1 MVSKVERVEARAG
14 GAAGPNLARLRAGLA
29 IGAGIWLLL
38 LVAGFFA
45 PGGWTWGNPGPAG
58 HMQNYVISLWFVT
71 LVLAPVV
78 AARDPERNAGA
89 LLVYLLGIAAILVS
103 TVRGE
108 PPKLIADAP
117 PWAAA
122 ILSVGLVAWSRPA
135 SLLRL

>member
-1 MVSKVERVEARAG
+1 
-14 GAAGPNLARLRAGLA
+14 
-29 IGAGIWLLL
+29 
-38 LVAGFFA
+38 
-45 PGGWTWGNPGPAG
+45 
-58 HMQNYVISLWFVT
+58 
-71 LVLAPVV
+71 VV

-89 LLVYLLGIAAILVS
+89 LVVYLLGIAAILVS

-135 SLLRL
+135 SLLRF